1 MKYQAVIF
9 DLFGT
14 LVENFSIREHE
25 GVLTEMASVLAAPPD
40 EFIRLW
46 IDAFHQR
53 ATGVL
58 PTPEAE
64 VEYICQKLGTHAA
77 EDKVKLAAQIRTNY
91 TVRSLTPRTDS
102 AETLSQLRAKGLK
115 TGLISDCSREVPAL
129 WGNTPFASLFDVT
142 VFSCSVGMRKPAT
155 RIYQIATEKLGVEP
169 HSCLYIGDGSSRELT
184 GASQVGMH
192 PVLLRVPDKENTDF
206 HQIDREDWEGPAIS
220 SLSEV
225 LTLLGEGGEG

>member
-1 MKYQAVIF
+1 MKYEAVIF

-14 LVENFSIREHE
+14 LVANFSVREHE
-25 GVLTEMASVLAAPPD
+25 GVLMEMASVLAVPLD

-46 IDAFHQR
+46 IDTFHQR

-64 VEYICQKLGTHAA
+64 VEYICQKLGTHVD
-77 EDKVKLAAQIRTNY
+77 EDKVKLAAQVRTNY
-91 TVRSLTPRTDS
+91 TVRSLTPRTGS
-102 AETLSQLRAKGLK
+102 VETLSHLKSKGLK

-142 VFSCSVGMRKPAT
+142 VFSCSVGMRKPDP
-155 RIYQIATEKLGVEP
+155 RIYQIATEQLGVEP
-169 HSCLYIGDGSSRELT
+169 QDCLYIGDGSSHELT

-192 PVLLRVPDKENTDF
+192 PVLLRIPDEESTDV
-206 HQIDREDWEGPAIS
+206 HQIDKEDWNGPAIS
-220 SLSEV
+220 SLKEV
-225 LTLLGEGGEG
+225 PTLL

>member
-1 MKYQAVIF
+1 LKYQAVIF

-46 IDAFHQR
+46 IDTFHQR
-53 ATGVL
+53 ATGAL

-64 VEYICQKLGTHAA
+64 VEYICQELGTHVDEA
-77 EDKVKLAAQIRTNY
+77 KVKLAAQIRTNY
-91 TVRSLTPRTDS
+91 TVRSLTPRTGS
-102 AETLSQLRAKGLK
+102 AETLSHLKSKGLK
-115 TGLISDCSREVPAL
+115 TGLISDCSREVPA
-129 WGNTPFASLFDVT
+129 S
-142 VFSCSVGMRKPAT
+142 